1 MINKESILSEL
12 SYKTARSSGPG
23 GQNVN
28 KVESKVILLWDIA
41 ASSFL
46 SDSQKSLLLER
57 LKNRINKDGIFQLES
72 SVDRS
77 QLRNKEL
84 VLERFFNLLDSG
96 LTVAKPRKAT
106 KVPKSKILE
115 RLDRKKKQAQ
125 KKSYRGKVDF

>member
-12 SYKTARSSGPG
+12 SYKTARSGGPG

-57 LKNRINKDGIFQLES
+57 LKNRINKEGIFQLES

>member
-28 KVESKVILLWDIA
+28 KVASKVILLWDIS

-46 SDSQKSLLLER
+46 SDEQKSLLAAR
-57 LKNRINKDGIFQLES
+57 LKNRINKEGVFQLES
-72 SVDRS
+72 SSDRS

-84 VLERFFNLLDSG
+84 VVQRFFTLLDTS

-106 KVPKSKILE
+106 KIPKSKILE

-125 KKSYRGKVDF
+125 KKSYRGKVNF

>member
-12 SYKTARSSGPG
+12 SYKTARSGGPG

-28 KVESKVILLWDIA
+28 KVESKVTLLWDVA

-84 VLERFFNLLDSG
+84 VLERFFVLLESG
-96 LTVAKPRKAT
+96 LALAKPRKAT

>member
-57 LKNRINKDGIFQLES
+57 LKNRINKEGIFQLES